1 MDEAVARGAAH
12 VAGRGEMV
20 ATPRGNYQFVGDE
33 FTNAAGQTQRN
44 IARFDVQNL
53 RPGEVPHLNLEVQIN
68 GVPQPWLDPHTPI
81 IPTTIRPG
89 DYP

>member
-1 MDEAVARGAAH
+1 MDEAVARGATH
-12 VAGRGEMV
+12 VGGNGEMV
-20 ATPRGNYQFVGDE
+20 ATPRGNYQFIGE
-33 FTNAAGQTQRN
+33 QFTNAAGDAQRN

-81 IPTTIRPG
+81 IPSTIRPG